1 MRQQSQKTVGGT
13 VCSRSLK
20 VSINND
26 LDATTTILPRIENLW
41 TRPTWTE
48 AFKCR
53 TLLLKLLTT
62 VPTLLFAV
70 SLREITNDEAI
81 DRKST
86 ATDSA
91 VVVAIILKTSSSSKR
106 STVSMV
112 ISGLERNVDD
122 GYRKRERE
130 SNSTC
135 FLARIPTG
143 NTERYIFNVFFC
155 FRRAGKC
162 TSVVDQLF
170 TAARATLPPTP
181 APALYGARWNRA
193 IKKGCRLNVSPST
206 FYFYGEA
213 ITLASTTT
221 TTIVPGL
228 FFLSFFLLLVYS
240 SAPLKCRRWKNKQK
254 QTK

>member
-143 NTERYIFNVFFC
+143 NTERYIFNVFFFLSSC
-155 FRRAGKC
+155 WKMHKCRRS
-162 TSVVDQLF
+162 TVH
-170 TAARATLPPTP
+170 
-181 APALYGARWNRA
+181 
-193 IKKGCRLNVSPST
+193 GCSCYSSSNSRPST
-206 FYFYGEA
+206 VRSSLKSRYQKRLSFECIAKHF
-213 ITLASTTT
+213 
-221 TTIVPGL
+221 L
-228 FFLSFFLLLVYS
+228 FLRRSHHISINDDDDDDRAWPLLSFFLLLVYS